1 MNREGRILG
10 CSSRKKVILAD
21 PGVEAIENFEER
33 FIMLD
38 VKDVLK
44 DRDKDNLNIL
54 S

>member
-1 MNREGRILG
+1 MF
-10 CSSRKKVILAD
+10 SSRKKVILAD

-38 VKDVLK
+38 VKDILK